1 MDKNSAT
8 YKVAISIIKQSQ
20 EKCDQDYFWFIS
32 TIMHFLSLD
41 ENMSLLDFLR
51 VLKEEVP
58 DTENM
63 INLINK
69 KCFRCEV

>member
-1 MDKNSAT
+1 MDKNSPT
-8 YKVAISIIKQSQ
+8 YKVAVSIIKQSQ
-20 EKCDQDYFWFIS
+20 EKCDHDYFWFIS

-41 ENMSLLDFLR
+41 ENMSLLDFIR

-63 INLINK
+63 INILNQR
-69 KCFRCEV
+69 CFRCEV